1 MTRVLV
7 TGATSQLGHA
17 VLPLLV
23 DDGVGVIALSRTSRP
38 APDARIEWLQ
48 GELPAAMPALPA
60 LDAIIS
66 FGPLD
71 GLAEWLSTQA
81 HAPARA
87 VVATSS
93 MSAVSKRH
101 SNVPEDRA
109 VAERLLRGEAAL
121 RRECERLGMRWTLLR
136 PTMIYGVGLDRNLTP
151 IARRAL
157 RSRLFPIPPG
167 RGLRQPV
174 HAQDVAQAALSAMRS
189 EAAASRIIELGGGE
203 RLRVGEMFRRVRAS
217 LDRSTLPLAV
227 PSAALPL
234 ASRLLPRL
242 RGALSRLD
250 HDLVADNTVAT
261 EVLGVHPRPF
271 RPSMSTWQVEP

>member
-1 MTRVLV
+1 MCALV

-217 LDRSTLPLAV
+217 LDRSTLPLVV

>member
-17 VLPLLV
+17 VLPLLA

-81 HAPARA
+81 NAPARV

-93 MSAVSKRH
+93 MSAVSKRD
-101 SNVPEDRA
+101 STVPEDRA

>member
-1 MTRVLV
+1 MRILL
-7 TGATSQLGHA
+7 TGATSQLGVA
-17 VLPLLV
+17 ALPLLANAGAEV
-23 DDGVGVIALSRTSRP
+23 VALSRDPHRANSP
-38 APDARIEWLQ
+38 QVEWKQ
-48 GELPAAMPALPA
+48 GALPNVPTNMPALE
-60 LDAIIS
+60 AIIS

-71 GLAEWLSTQA
+71 GLAEWLSTQTD
-81 HAPARA
+81 APARV

-93 MSAVSKRH
+93 MSAVSKRD

-109 VAERLLRGEAAL
+109 VAGRLLRGETVL
-121 RRECERLGMRWTLLR
+121 QRECGRLGMRWTLLR

-157 RSRLFPIPPG
+157 RTRVFPMPPG

-174 HAQDVAQAALSAMRS
+174 HAQDVAQAALSALRN

-203 RLRVGEMFRRVRAS
+203 RLHVGEMFRRVRAS
-217 LDRSTLPLAV
+217 LDRSTLPLAI
-227 PSAALPL
+227 PSAVLPL

-250 HDLVADNTVAT
+250 HDLVADNTVAAQ
-261 EVLGVHPRPF
+261 VLGVHPRPF
-271 RPSMSTWQVEP
+271 QPSMSTWQAQP

>member
-1 MTRVLV
+1 MRILL

-17 VLPLLV
+17 MLPLLAV
-23 DDGVGVIALSRTSRP
+23 AGDEVIALSRGRRSASP
-38 APDARIEWLQ
+38 ARIEWLQ
-48 GELPAAMPALPA
+48 GELPVAMPVMPT
-60 LDAIIS
+60 LDAIVS

-81 HAPARA
+81 SAPARV

-93 MSAVSKRH
+93 MSAVSKRD
-101 SNVPEDRA
+101 SGVPEDRA

-121 RRECERLGMRWTLLR
+121 QRECKRLGMRWIILR

-157 RSRLFPIPPG
+157 HSRLFPIPPG

-174 HAQDVAQAALSAMRS
+174 HAQDVAQAALSAMRN
-189 EAAASRIIELGGGE
+189 EAVASRIIEIGGGE
-203 RLRVGEMFRRVRAS
+203 RLRADEMFRRVRAS
-217 LDRSTLPLAV
+217 LDRPTLPLAV
-227 PSAALPL
+227 PSVALPL

-250 HDLVADNTVAT
+250 QDLVADNTVAT
-261 EVLGVHPRPF
+261 EVLGVHPRQF
-271 RPSMSTWQVEP
+271 RPTMATWQAEP

>member
-1 MTRVLV
+1 MRILM

-17 VLPLLV
+17 ALPLLM
-23 DDGVGVIALSRTSRP
+23 DAGAEVIAISRVPRP
-38 APDARIEWLQ
+38 ADSARVEWQLGALPD
-48 GELPAAMPALPA
+48 AMPALPM

-71 GLAEWLSTQA
+71 GLAEWLSMQA
-81 HAPARA
+81 NAPARM

-93 MSAVSKRH
+93 MSVVSKCD

-121 RRECERLGMRWTLLR
+121 QRECERLGMRWTLLR

-157 RSRLFPIPPG
+157 RSRLFPLPPG
-167 RGLRQPV
+167 HGLRQPV
-174 HAQDVAQAALSAMRS
+174 HAQDVAQAALSAVRNQ
-189 EAAASRIIELGGGE
+189 AAAARVIELGGGE
-203 RLRVGEMFRRVRAS
+203 RLRVDEMFRRVRAS
-217 LDRSTLPLAV
+217 LDRPALLLAV
-227 PSAALPL
+227 PPAVLPL

-250 HDLVADNTVAT
+250 QDLVADNTIAT

-271 RPSMSTWQVEP
+271 RPTMATWQVAT

>member
-1 MTRVLV
+1 MRILL
-7 TGATSQLGHA
+7 TGATSQLGFA
-17 VLPLLV
+17 ALPLLADASV
-23 DDGVGVIALSRTSRP
+23 DVVSLSRHPVATRSEHVEWKQG
-38 APDARIEWLQ
+38 ALPD
-48 GELPAAMPALPA
+48 AMPALPA

-71 GLAEWLSTQA
+71 GLAAWLSTQA
-81 HAPARA
+81 IAPAPA

-93 MSAVSKRH
+93 MSAVSKRE
-101 SNVPEDRA
+101 SEVPEDRA
-109 VAERLLRGEAAL
+109 VAARLLQGEAAL
-121 RRECERLGMRWTLLR
+121 QRECERLGMRWTILR

-157 RSRLFPIPPG
+157 RWHVFPIPPG

-174 HAQDVAQAALSAMRS
+174 HAQDVARAALSAVQHD
-189 EAAASRIIELGGGE
+189 AAASRIIEIGGGE
-203 RLRVGEMFRRVRAS
+203 RLRADEMFRRVRAS

-227 PSAALPL
+227 PPIALPL

-250 HDLVADNTVAT
+250 QDLIADNSVAVD
-261 EVLGVHPRPF
+261 VLGVEPRPF
-271 RPSMSTWQVEP
+271 RPTRATWRVAQ

>member
-1 MTRVLV
+1 MRILL

-17 VLPLLV
+17 ALPLLA
-23 DDGVGVIALSRTSRP
+23 DAGDEVIALSRDSISANSARVEWTRG
-38 APDARIEWLQ
+38 ALPD
-48 GELPAAMPALPA
+48 AMPALPMF
-60 LDAIIS
+60 DAIIS

-71 GLAEWLSTQA
+71 GMAGWLSTQA
-81 HAPARA
+81 SAPAGI

-93 MSAVSKRH
+93 MSAVSKRD

-121 RRECERLGMRWTLLR
+121 QRECERLGMRWTILR

-157 RSRLFPIPPG
+157 RSRVFPIPPG

-174 HAQDVAQAALSAMRS
+174 HAQDVAQTALAAMRND
-189 EAAASRIIELGGGE
+189 AAASRTIELGGGE
-203 RLRVGEMFRRVRAS
+203 RLAVGEMFRRVRAS

-227 PSAALPL
+227 PSVVLPL

-250 HDLVADNTVAT
+250 QDLVADNTVAT

-271 RPSMSTWQVEP
+271 RPTMATWQVAS